1 MDRRTQREWV
11 VKILYQ
17 LQFGTLDK
25 TNLEKSLELHELVD
39 EEFITSSLNSIIEN
53 QDLIDSYIKPKLKRT
68 KFEHLSKI
76 DKAILRTSVNEFLV
90 QKSVPNNVS
99 ISEAVEIS
107 KLYGDSDSYKYINGI
122 LSAIDK
128 EN

>member
-17 LQFGTLDK
+17 LQFDSTEEVD
-25 TNLEKSLELHELVD
+25 LEKILEFHELVD
-39 EEFITSSLNSIIEN
+39 EDFITSSLNSIIEN
-53 QDLIDSYIKPKLKRT
+53 LDTIDGYIKPKLKRT
-68 KFEHLSKI
+68 KFDNLSRI
-76 DKAILRTSVNEFLV
+76 DKAILRTSVNEFLI
-90 QKSVPNNVS
+90 QKTVPNNVS

-107 KLYGDSDSYKYINGI
+107 KLYGDPDSYKYINGI